1 MRKQPKAKK
10 SKGGIS
16 RRTQRVLLIVVAILV
31 IFRIILPYVVL
42 KYANKTLSEMDGYF
56 GHVQDI
62 DIALLRGAYKIKNI
76 YLNKIDS
83 ASGSQSPFFQSRM
96 IDLSVQWNALFHGR
110 LVGELEFDH
119 AILDFKKEKVEP
131 DELQKD
137 TTEFHE
143 LLKDFMP
150 LKVNRF
156 EVYHGEIHYIDS
168 TTQPVV
174 DIKMDET
181 HILANNLSNVQDTS
195 TSGLPATII
204 ADSHIYG
211 GTLHFSMKMNPLAEQ
226 IEFDMNAEVK
236 DTQLPRLNNFF
247 KAYAKVDVNK
257 GTFGM
262 YTELAAKDGKFIGYV
277 KPIIKDLDV
286 LGPEDRHN
294 SFFAQVW
301 EGTVG
306 TVAKLF
312 SNWPKDQLATKIP
325 LKGTTGDTDAN
336 IWVTIFEM
344 LRNAFINALRPSL
357 DNEINIETVNQMEPE
372 KKNILQ
378 KIFGGKDHK
387 DSVKM
392 IDRKKENEEKEREKK
407 KKEKNDDE
415 DDKKSNKKVS
425 ERAIFRS
432 QNEGILTHR

>member
-1 MRKQPKAKK
+1 MRKEKKGKKA
-10 SKGGIS
+10 GIS
-16 RRTQRVLLIVVAILV
+16 RRTQRILLIVVAILV

-42 KYANKTLSEMDGYF
+42 KYANKQLSEMDGYF

-62 DIALLRGAYKIKNI
+62 DIALLRGAYKLKNI

-83 ASGSQSPFFQSRM
+83 ASGSQSPFFQSR
-96 IDLSVQWNALFHGR
+96 IVDLSVQWNALFHGR
-110 LVGELEFDH
+110 IVGELEFDH
-119 AILDFKKEKVEP
+119 PILDFKKEKVEP
-131 DELQKD
+131 DELAKD

-156 EVYHGEIHYIDS
+156 EVFHGEIHYIDS
-168 TTQPVV
+168 TSQPVV

-181 HILANNLSNVQDTS
+181 HVLANNLSNVQDTS
-195 TSGLPATII
+195 TSGLPATIV

-211 GTLHFSMKMNPLAEQ
+211 GRLHFNMRMDPLAEQ
-226 IEFDMNAEVK
+226 SKFDLNAEIK

-277 KPIIKDLDV
+277 KPLIKDLDV
-286 LGPEDRHN
+286 LGPEDRHD

-301 EGTVG
+301 EGAVG

-325 LKGTTGDTDAN
+325 LEGTMGETDAN

-357 DNEINIETVNQMEPE
+357 DNEINIETVNKMEPE

-378 KIFGGKDHK
+378 KIFGGKDDK
-387 DSVKM
+387 DDPKM
-392 IDRKKENEEKEREKK
+392 IDRNKEDAEKENKK
-407 KKEKNDDE
+407 KKRENKDEE
-415 DDKKSNKKVS
+415 DDKKRDEKMSL
-425 ERAIFRS
+425 RGIFRS
-432 QNEGILTHR
+432 QNEGIFGYG